1 MKALKNKYVW
11 VVLVLLY
18 LGLWMLSESVR
29 IQPEVEPEWLTLSDY
44 ESLKHPVLVFGSG
57 GSLEWYGKIEQ
68 NGTGVIPLMWGLKIP
83 GDSVS
88 DIVTRVSEILKEE
101 EHFHVVARGYG
112 VVLALKL
119 AADYP
124 EKVISMVLIEPKGL
138 AEFERLGNAL
148 LDRSLCSVES
158 LFYWGVNRLIP
169 FSWVMDFSIPERFW
183 ASRLVSLSDLGD
195 TRMHARS
202 INQPVV
208 FASHER
214 TDTQAGEFHRIIP
227 QSAWLNLEKKGSLL
241 RFWQKCEIVETQS
254 IIATSFRIELSNIDY
269 NSLFRREFEGIAL
282 VVAMTLIALST
293 LISEDLACIGSGIL
307 VSQGGIAWVFAS
319 IACFAGIYL
328 GDMLIFILGRVFG
341 EVLMHRKPFCWF
353 LSTRAVEN
361 SESWFKRKGLWVL
374 AASRFLPGTRV
385 PAYFAAGVLKSKVWQ
400 VSLILGGAAL
410 VWVPGIVYVS
420 SVVGAHMLNLFEKY
434 EQWAVLGIVIV
445 FGVIFFITHHLLPLL
460 TYRGRRLAYSRW
472 KRFTRWEFWPAKVIY
487 SPIVL
492 YILYLGIQYRS
503 LSLCTLVN
511 PMIPCGGL
519 VDESKILILKK
530 LQQAGAPVAPFIEL
544 DPGLP
549 TTKLVQLVNKAQDNW
564 KQGFPVVIKP
574 DHGERGKGVTI
585 VKSQEELVEV
595 LSGLETLHIA
605 QSYVSGQEF
614 GVFYYRFPGEPHG
627 TICSIT
633 RKQFTSVTGD
643 GISDLEH
650 LILRDVRAVCS
661 AQVFLKNHADQCYR
675 IPADGEEVKLVEI
688 GTHSRGSLFLDAGE
702 LLTQDLLNRMDMITS
717 CVQGFYFGRFDLIV
731 PGDKE
736 LQNGESIQLI
746 ELNLLT
752 SEPTHIYDPQHS
764 LVYAW
769 KALLNQWRIAFEI
782 SAINRANGLRPMPV
796 LQVIKIVFRHY
807 FKR

>member
-1 MKALKNKYVW
+1 MNALKNKYVRA
-11 VVLVLLY
+11 VLVLLY
-18 LGLWMLSESVR
+18 LGLWMVSESVR
-29 IQPEVEPEWLTLSDY
+29 IQPEVEPEWPTLSDHG
-44 ESLKHPVLVFGSG
+44 SLKHPIIVFGSG
-57 GSLEWYGKIEQ
+57 GCLQRYGNIEQ
-68 NGTGVIPLMWGLKIP
+68 DGTGVIPLVWNLKES
-83 GDSVS
+83 GGSVS
-88 DIVTRVSEILKEE
+88 DTVICASEILKDE

-112 VVLALKL
+112 VTLALKL
-119 AADYP
+119 AADFP
-124 EKVISMVLIEPKGL
+124 EKIISMVLIEPKGL

-148 LDRSLCSVES
+148 LDRSLRWVES
-158 LFYWGVNRLIP
+158 LFYWGLDRLIP
-169 FSWVMDFSIPERFW
+169 FSWIMDFSISERFW
-183 ASRLVSLSDLGD
+183 VSRLVSQSDLDD
-195 TRMHARS
+195 TRMNARS
-202 INQPVV
+202 INRPVV
-208 FASHER
+208 IVSDER
-214 TDTQAGEFHRIIP
+214 ADTQAGEFHRIIP
-227 QSAWLNLEKKGSLL
+227 QSAWLNLENKRALI
-241 RFWQKCEIVETQS
+241 RFWKECEAVKNQS
-254 IIATSFRIELSNIDY
+254 IAGNSSRIEFSNIDY
-269 NSLFRREFEGIAL
+269 NLLFRKEFEGIAL

-307 VSQGGIAWVFAS
+307 VSQGGIAWSFAS
-319 IACFAGIYL
+319 IACFSGIYL
-328 GDMLIFILGRVFG
+328 GDMLIFSLGWVFG

-353 LSTRAVEN
+353 LSTQAVEN
-361 SESWFKRKGLWVL
+361 SELWFKRKGLWVL
-374 AASRFLPGTRV
+374 AVSRFLPGTRV

-420 SVVGAHMLNLFEKY
+420 SVVGAHMLKFFEKY
-434 EQWAVLGIVIV
+434 EQWVVLGIVIV

-487 SPIVL
+487 PPVVL
-492 YILYLGIQYRS
+492 YILYLGIRYRS

-519 VDESKILILKK
+519 VDESKILILKN

-544 DPGLP
+544 DPGLS
-549 TTKLVQLVNKAQDNW
+549 TTELVQLVNKAQDNW
-564 KQGFPVVIKP
+564 KKGFPVVIKP
-574 DHGERGKGVTI
+574 DHGERGKGVMI

-595 LSGLETLHIA
+595 LSTLETLHVA

-633 RKQFTSVTGD
+633 RKQFISVTGD

-650 LILRDVRAVCS
+650 LILKDARAVCS

-702 LLTQDLLNRMDMITS
+702 LLTQDLLNRLDMITS
-717 CVQGFYFGRFDLIV
+717 SLQGFYFGRFDLKV

-736 LQNGESIQLI
+736 LQNGESIQII

-769 KALLNQWRIAFEI
+769 KALFKQWRIAFEI
-782 SAINRANGLRPMPV
+782 SAINRTNGLRPLPV
-796 LQVIKIVFRHY
+796 FQVIKIIFRH
-807 FKR
+807 FLKR